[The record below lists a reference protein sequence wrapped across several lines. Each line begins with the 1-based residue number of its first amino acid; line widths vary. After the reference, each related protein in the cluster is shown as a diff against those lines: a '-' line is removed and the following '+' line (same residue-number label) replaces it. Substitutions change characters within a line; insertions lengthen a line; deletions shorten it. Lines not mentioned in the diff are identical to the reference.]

1 MRKEMCMVLRRV
13 GAVSLGKVFGIL
25 YALLGLVIGA
35 LLALLSLVGA
45 GIGAASG
52 SDQAWF
58 GAFFGVGAII
68 FLPIFY
74 GILGFIGGLLTGAFY
89 NLAAGMVGGVHV
101 ELES

>member
-1 MRKEMCMVLRRV
+1 MILRRI

-35 LLALLSLVGA
+35 LFALLSLVGA
-45 GIGAASG
+45 GIGAAASG
-52 SDQAWF
+52 DEAWL

-68 FLPIFY
+68 ILPIFY
-74 GILGFIGGLLTGAFY
+74 GVIGFIGGLLTGLFY
-89 NLAAGMVGGVHV
+89 NLAAGIVGGVQV